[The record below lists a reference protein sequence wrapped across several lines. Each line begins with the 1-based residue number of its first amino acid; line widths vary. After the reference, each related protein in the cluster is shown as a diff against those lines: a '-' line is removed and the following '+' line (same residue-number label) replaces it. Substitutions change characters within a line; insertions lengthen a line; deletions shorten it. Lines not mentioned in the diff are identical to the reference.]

1 VTILMSTV
9 REDIDTM
16 NHQRFFVPAV
26 ILVAALGLAAALGVP
41 VLAYLPIAVVLL
53 ICPLMM
59 ILMMRGMSHSD
70 RLGTK
75 HDQHAGGGRDGGG
88 R

>member
-1 VTILMSTV
+1 
-9 REDIDTM
+9 M
-16 NHQRFFVPAV
+16 NQERFFVPAV
-26 ILVAALGLAAALGVP
+26 IFAAALALAAAVGVP

-53 ICPLMM
+53 MCPLMM
-59 ILMMRGMSHSD
+59 ILMMRGMSHSE